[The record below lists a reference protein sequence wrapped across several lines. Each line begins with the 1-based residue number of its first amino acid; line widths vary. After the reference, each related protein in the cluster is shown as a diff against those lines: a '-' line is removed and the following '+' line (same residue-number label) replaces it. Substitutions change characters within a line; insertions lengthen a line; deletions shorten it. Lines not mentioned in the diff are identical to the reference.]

1 MSGRVASQ
9 IVRLAIELLHRLDR
23 AVRQRK
29 QFGTAFRQAQRIAV
43 ALEQLELELLLELA
57 DVLAQGRLAHV
68 ECPRRLRVVEPLRKF
83 RELDNI
89 VGVQHM
95 HPPPAALIC
104 MLIA

>member
-1 MSGRVASQ
+1 MPPQ

-23 AVRQRK
+23 AIRQRK
-29 QFGTAFRQAQRIAV
+29 QFGAAFRQAQRVPV
-43 ALEQLELELLLELA
+43 ALEQLEFELLLELA

-68 ECPRRLRVVEPLRKF
+68 KRPRRLRVVEPLRKF

-89 VGVQHM
+89 VGVQHA
-95 HPPPAALIC
+95 HPPPAALFC